1 MFSMD
6 LAHSDAIGAAYWLCF
21 GVTAASSLISLG
33 FSLAALMAPTGK
45 DIYARY
51 AASRSV
57 ALVAAVILSAFLSSV
72 PVVFVLAIVMTVVQ
86 VLDAV
91 IGVQQR
97 DLRKTIGPVVL
108 AVLTL
113 VTAIILGP

>member
-1 MFSMD
+1 MFSTD
-6 LAHSDAIGAAYWLCF
+6 VAHSDAIGAAYWLCF
-21 GVTAASSLISLG
+21 GVTAVSSLISLG
-33 FSLAALMAPTGK
+33 FSLAALRGPAGK
-45 DIYARY
+45 DIYPRY

-57 ALVAAVILSAFLSSV
+57 ALVAAVIASAFLSSV
-72 PVVFVLAIVMTVVQ
+72 PVVFVLAIMLTVVQ
-86 VLDAV
+86 GLDAA
-91 IGVQQR
+91 IGIQQR